1 MSEKMKVSG
10 GQIAAFVAVLSMY
23 FMAPTHSA
31 INVASASIMSTYGVD
46 ANAVSYLV
54 SITNLLEIPAA
65 FVIGLIAGRKL
76 SYRRCALIATALT
89 FIGGFPALFGSSM
102 SFEML
107 MATRCILGLG
117 LGCFMP
123 VVLGVVSLIFQKDT
137 VRASMMSVASVVFS
151 VGMIILTN
159 VAGFLG
165 AISWQLSWG
174 IYLLALIPF
183 VLCAFLLTP
192 KNIPA
197 VPASDEKGEKVK
209 IKLPAIGWG
218 LLIMFFCGIIMSQS
232 LFNIGGATI
241 AAAGVD
247 PVLIGTIFSC
257 FSVGAFGSAV
267 LFSPVYKFIKGY
279 VIPVFWI
286 IGMVG
291 YLLWYVAH
299 VTGNSV
305 LFFVAIILAGFGTN
319 TMTIGVPMLLS
330 TFVSPAIV
338 GAVMGFSYVFQNG
351 GGFVA
356 SPIDQFI
363 TVIFGADALMS
374 SVWIFNLI
382 LGVCVLLI
390 LFVIAKKVNAD
401 AKAEKMATAEAE

>member
-1 MSEKMKVSG
+1 MSEKMKISG
-10 GQIAAFVAVLSMY
+10 GQIAAFVAVMSMY

-31 INVASASIMSTYGVD
+31 INVASAGVMATYGVD

-54 SITNLLEIPAA
+54 SITNLLEVPAA

-76 SYRRCALIATALT
+76 SYRWCALIATALT
-89 FIGGFPALFGSSM
+89 FIGGLPAVFGASM
-102 SFEML
+102 SFEVL

-117 LGCFMP
+117 LGCYMP
-123 VVLGVVSLIFQKDT
+123 VVLGVVSIMFQKDT
-137 VRASMMSVASVVFS
+137 VRASMMSIASVVFS
-151 VGMIILTN
+151 IGMILITN

-165 AISWQLSWG
+165 AISWQYAWG
-174 IYLLALIPF
+174 VYLFALVPF
-183 VLCAFLLTP
+183 VLCVFLLTP
-192 KNIPA
+192 KNVPA

-209 IKLPAIGWG
+209 IKLPVVGWG
-218 LLIMFFCGIIMSQS
+218 LLVMFLCGIIMSQS

-241 AAAGVD
+241 AAAGIE

-257 FSVGAFGSAV
+257 FSVGALISAA
-267 LFSPVYKFIKGY
+267 LFSPVYKYAKGY

-291 YLLWYVAH
+291 YVLWYVAH
-299 VTGNSV
+299 VTGNTV
-305 LFFVAIILAGFGTN
+305 LFFAAIILAGFGTN

-356 SPIDQFI
+356 SPIDQLV
-363 TVIFGADALMS
+363 TSIFGVDALMS
-374 SVWIFNLI
+374 SVWIFNLV
-382 LGVCVLLI
+382 LGVCITVVLL
-390 LFVIAKKVNAD
+390 FIAKKVNVM
-401 AKAEKMATAEAE
+401 AKAEEAAE